1 MKIYYTPY
9 ISKQEEDFI
18 IPESAFLNPIKLSQ
32 EVVKEVI
39 PEVVEKEE
47 VKPRRATN
55 SDLIWA
61 REKTKQNPVT
71 WERVVEENWPVKEM
85 IDYDDIKE
93 RQKYAES
100 AGNAKAVSKAG
111 AKGLYQIMNPTHKDY
126 IEATGDVGD
135 LFDPVY
141 NEKVRDYYM
150 DWLSKSK
157 VISADKSSKQVALIK
172 QLIAYNW
179 GIGNLKNH
187 LIKKKDAGIDIY
199 NSLDW
204 IDESIPKET
213 RDYINFIA
221 FKKGTGSRSEEAYQR
236 YKMKLG

>member
-9 ISKQEEDFI
+9 IHKQDDFI
-18 IPESAFLNPIKLSQ
+18 IPESSFLNPIKLSQ

-39 PEVVEKEE
+39 PEEKIEQPKKDNTSSNL
-47 VKPRRATN
+47 V
-55 SDLIWA
+55 WA
-61 REKTKQNPVT
+61 REQTSKPIT
-71 WERVVEENWPVKEM
+71 WENSVENNWPIKNDDK
-85 IDYDDIKE
+85 IDYEDIKS
-93 RQKYAES
+93 RQLYAES

-150 DWLSKSK
+150 DWLGKSK

-204 IDESIPKET
+204 VDESIPKET